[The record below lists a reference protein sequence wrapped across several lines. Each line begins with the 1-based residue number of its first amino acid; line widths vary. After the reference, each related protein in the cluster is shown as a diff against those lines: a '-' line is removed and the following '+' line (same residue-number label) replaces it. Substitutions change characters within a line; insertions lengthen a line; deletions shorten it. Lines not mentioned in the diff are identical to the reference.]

1 MEVSQSTRE
10 FPRTEDYTFN
20 KSLILPVAVNRRKD
34 KTMLYRVFFN
44 ASNASYA
51 RCFTDKKEAEHFYND
66 LLHAGCYR
74 NVAFQE
80 G

>member
-10 FPRTEDYTFN
+10 FPSTEDYTFN

-44 ASNASYA
+44 VSNAVMPDASQIK
-51 RCFTDKKEAEHFYND
+51 RKLNISIMTFYMQD
-66 LLHAGCYR
+66 
-74 NVAFQE
+74 VITM
-80 G
+80 